1 VPKSF
6 SPSNRPAAQVA
17 FAKKAAEAKARKGKT
32 SAVAPQLIEANDQVL
47 AYEALAAA
55 NPPPREHDNQEVR
68 AARAPPA
75 RLGVRLMSKRE
86 VLAIA
91 NVSYPTLWSWMRQG
105 TFPRS
110 RVLGGKSMWRSDEI
124 DGWLAALPVR
134 QLKGDNPSETE

>member
-1 VPKSF
+1 MPKSF
-6 SPSNRPAAQVA
+6 SPSKSSAAQLA
-17 FAKKAAEAKARKGKT
+17 FAKKAADAKAQKGKT
-32 SAVAPQLIEANDQVL
+32 SVIAPDLIAANEQGL
-47 AYEALAAA
+47 ADEALAAA
-55 NPPPREHDNQEVR
+55 NPPASVY

-124 DGWLAALPVR
+124 DDWLAALPVR